1 MALST
6 CTLCRETRLGATYLW
21 EGTERKTRQRCKGDK
36 AGLVTEK
43 NNAAPLQIDAS
54 GGKRYGAPC
63 VLACLTMEEKILID
77 RLSAAVTIH
86 HMAHGGVEGAGHV
99 ATSPKPVEPMAAVRP
114 RLPSDVTIARVRRG
128 ATARAAATKNG
139 IYTVRAAKVID
150 ALRWLKT
157 HNPYYSEVTIYH
169 SRIDC
174 ITEGA
179 EIPEVQDWDPGRPR
193 YPRTKGLPPTRHRQG
208 ATPRRRRTRQA
219 VCFCVKSRLISETK
233 SERCLKH
240 PTTRAIEGRSA

>member
-114 RLPSDVTIARVRRG
+114 RLPSDVTIVRVRRG
-128 ATARAAATKNG
+128 ATARRRCTSEQAIHSSAPN
-139 IYTVRAAKVID
+139 VIG
-150 ALRWLKT
+150 ALRRLKT
-157 HNPYYSEVTIYH
+157 HNPYYSDFTIDH
-169 SRIDC
+169 SRLA
-174 ITEGA
+174 TWSTGL
-179 EIPEVQDWDPGRPR
+179 GSRRP
-193 YPRTKGLPPTRHRQG
+193 PSTR
-208 ATPRRRRTRQA
+208 
-219 VCFCVKSRLISETK
+219 
-233 SERCLKH
+233 
-240 PTTRAIEGRSA
+240 